1 MNTNLYTTKTPPD
14 ALRTLAQIRVLT
26 SRGWHLQIG
35 NVLLLACEW
44 LFYVLAAIW
53 IIAAIMLNETTL
65 ISILHD
71 MEGATLQAP
80 TDTVE
85 AGLMVSMAIKVLMAV
100 LGLFSLAVGLLLRKW
115 HRKNKVLARVH
126 ALTEYFIA
134 AE

>member
-35 NVLLLACEW
+35 NVLLLAFEW
-44 LFYVLAAIW
+44 LFYLIAMIW
-53 IIAAIMLNETTL
+53 IVAAIMLNETML
-65 ISILHD
+65 INILSD
-71 MEGATLQAP
+71 MQDSTLQAKGS
-80 TDTVE
+80 TIE
-85 AGLMVSMAIKVLMAV
+85 IGMMIHMAIKVLMAV

-126 ALTEYFIA
+126 ALTENFVA
-134 AE
+134 TE